1 MGGVGGRAGPPEGQG
16 TMDIQTVRTEAFEMD
31 CVRFGDGPRPFVILP
46 GLSVQSV
53 LASAEAVAAA
63 YKPFTEDFTVWLFDP
78 RKDLPP
84 GYAVRDMSR
93 DTAGAMRT
101 LGLADACVFGASMG
115 GMVAMGIAAEHPGL
129 VRKLVLASTTARM
142 TAARW
147 RPLENWIAL
156 AKAGKAGDLYLAFGG
171 ILYPPDVFESLRDAF
186 LQAAKTVTPRE
197 LERFVLLAEA
207 ARGFDASAAL
217 GHVSCP
223 TLVVGSRD
231 DLVLGADAAAEI
243 AAGIPGAGLH
253 LYDGCGHA
261 FYDTAPDFGARML
274 EFLLKG

>member
-1 MGGVGGRAGPPEGQG
+1 M
-16 TMDIQTVRTEAFEMD
+16 
-31 CVRFGDGPRPFVILP
+31 
-46 GLSVQSV
+46 
-53 LASAEAVAAA
+53 
-63 YKPFTEDFTVWLFDP
+63 KPMW
-78 RKDLPP
+78 R
-84 GYAVRDMSR
+84 RI
-93 DTAGAMRT
+93 
-101 LGLADACVFGASMG
+101 CW
-115 GMVAMGIAAEHPGL
+115 GIAPPRL
-129 VRKLVLASTTARM
+129 PK

-147 RPLENWIAL
+147 RPLENWLAL
-156 AKAGKAGDLYLAFGG
+156 AKAGKAGELYLAFGG

-207 ARGFDASAAL
+207 VRGFDASAAL

-231 DLVLGADAAAEI
+231 DLVFGADAAAEI

-261 FYDTAPDFGARML
+261 LYDTASGRSGWRWFVRCHGRRCGSR
-274 EFLLKG
+274 FLRLATPRFFAC